1 LSDHAHFFFATLVEV
16 YVIHRPPAFH
26 IHCRTAAVII
36 CLTALIAVS
45 GCSFSSTE
53 VDEVPGTAESI
64 YITDING
71 ARWDI
76 SHAIRH
82 YGFNLEGFSTSK
94 GPYARPPIIDPEMIS
109 PDEPGYP
116 PEGAT
121 ARVIATYIGG
131 EGRAYSI
138 DAIIRNEVVVDR
150 VAGTPVT
157 VAY

>member
-1 LSDHAHFFFATLVEV
+1 M
-16 YVIHRPPAFH
+16 HRPPTCH
-26 IHCRTAAVII
+26 PHWHTAAII
-36 CLTALIAVS
+36 TCLTVLYAVS
-45 GCSFSSTE
+45 GCSFSSTDVE
-53 VDEVPGTAESI
+53 NVPGTAEPV

-71 ARWDI
+71 EKWDI

-82 YGFNLEGFSTSK
+82 YGFDLEGFSPSK

-109 PDEPGYP
+109 PDDPGYP
-116 PEGAT
+116 PDGAT

-131 EGRAYSI
+131 EGRAYPI
-138 DAIIRNEVVVDR
+138 VAIVRNEVVVDR

>member
-1 LSDHAHFFFATLVEV
+1 M
-16 YVIHRPPAFH
+16 HRPPTCH
-26 IHCRTAAVII
+26 PHWHTAAAIT
-36 CLTALIAVS
+36 CLTVLYAVS
-45 GCSFSSTE
+45 GCSFSSTDVE
-53 VDEVPGTAESI
+53 NVPGTTEPV

-71 ARWDI
+71 EKWDI

-82 YGFNLEGFSTSK
+82 YGFDLEGFSPSK

-116 PEGAT
+116 PDGAT

-131 EGRAYSI
+131 EGRAYPI
-138 DAIIRNEVVVDR
+138 VAIVRNEVVVDR